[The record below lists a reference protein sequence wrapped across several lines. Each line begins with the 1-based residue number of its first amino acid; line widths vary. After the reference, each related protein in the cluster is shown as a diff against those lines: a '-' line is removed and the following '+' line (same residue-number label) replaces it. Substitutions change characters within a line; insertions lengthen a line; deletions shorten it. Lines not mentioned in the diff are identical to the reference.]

1 MRTVSCM
8 PYASADLH
16 ELALRA
22 ARAGAEVALEMH
34 RDVLSLT
41 FTEKD
46 TGKNQGADLVSAADI
61 AVERTVRG
69 VILAARPQDALL
81 GEEGSSVGGVSG
93 LEWVIDPI
101 DGTLNYSY
109 GRGGFSVSVAVRDD
123 SGVLAGVVIDV
134 QGSREYS
141 AHKAAGALRDGKRSQ
156 VRDAYALKDVLIDLG
171 SGRGEVRKR
180 FPEIVG
186 ALQPRVRDVRR
197 VGSAALALAMV
208 GAGELDAVYGPNLE
222 IWDRAAGALIAEEG
236 GARVGN
242 LLGGPADDFM
252 TLAAHPSVFEELAA
266 VVSAVLGVE
275 TR

>member
-1 MRTVSCM
+1 MS
-8 PYASADLH
+8 YASADLH
-16 ELALRA
+16 ELALEA
-22 ARAGAEVALEMH
+22 ARVGAAVALAMH
-34 RDVLSLT
+34 SDVMSLT
-41 FTEKD
+41 FAEKD

-61 AVERTVRG
+61 AVESAVRG

-81 GEEGSSVGGVSG
+81 GEEGSSVAGVSG

-141 AHKAAGALRDGKRSQ
+141 AHKESGALRDGKRSQ
-156 VRDAYALKDVLIDLG
+156 VRDACALKDVLIDLG
-171 SGRGEVRKR
+171 SGRGEVRRR

-222 IWDRAAGALIAEEG
+222 IWDRAAGVLIAEKG

-242 LLGGPADDFM
+242 LLGGPPDDFM
-252 TLAAHPSVFEELAA
+252 TLAAHPSVFDELAA
-266 VVSAVLGVE
+266 VVSSALGVE
-275 TR
+275 PR